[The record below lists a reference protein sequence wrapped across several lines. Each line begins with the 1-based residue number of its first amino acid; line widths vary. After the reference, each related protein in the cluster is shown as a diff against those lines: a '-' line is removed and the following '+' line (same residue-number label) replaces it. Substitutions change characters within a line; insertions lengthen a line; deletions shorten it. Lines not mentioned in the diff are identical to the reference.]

1 MNKTG
6 PYTIDELVEATGFDK
21 RTIAYYVQEG
31 LLPKIG
37 RRGRLTRY
45 PRSFADRL
53 MVIKRLREAEES
65 GERPIP
71 MTLAEIRGIFER
83 IPSAELSAIAIGAL
97 PIDLIDQLAEPQEDD
112 FNGIVPRILQKR
124 LPHDMEDTPDMAPR
138 KERMNMMLE
147 ETGDPDLFVQ
157 SSRSYS
163 RDSGE
168 QVDAC
173 SGPPPKYLER
183 SMPRFSST
191 ADGVPR
197 LSRYPGPEDEPAD
210 LLQLLRQL
218 RRITSRSHRRPGR
231 SEQWTNA
238 TITPGLSLSGRE
250 LDEQGRKL
258 LERAAQLLEKEI
270 NRDRE

>member
-45 PRSFADRL
+45 PSSFADRL

-83 IPSAELSAIAIGAL
+83 VPSAELSAIAFGAL
-97 PIDLIDQLAEPQEDD
+97 PVELIDQFTEPQEDD
-112 FNGIVPRILQKR
+112 FGGIRPKISEKQLPRV
-124 LPHDMEDTPDMAPR
+124 HDDSQEMAPPR
-138 KERMNMMLE
+138 RRLSMLLE
-147 ETGDPDLFVQ
+147 ETDDPDLFVQ

-163 RDSGE
+163 RDIEE
-168 QVDAC
+168 QVEEC
-173 SGPPPKYLER
+173 SGPPPGRFKG
-183 SMPRFSST
+183 SMARLSSP
-191 ADGVPR
+191 AEGVQR
-197 LSRYPGPEDEPAD
+197 LSRDPGPEDDPAD
-210 LLQLLRQL
+210 LAQLLRQL
-218 RRITSRSHRRPGR
+218 RQIIPRSQRGQGR

-238 TITPGLSLSGRE
+238 TITPGLNLSARE
-250 LDEQGRKL
+250 LGGEDRRL
-258 LERAAQLLEKEI
+258 LERVASLLRKLAMGEH
-270 NRDRE
+270 R

>member
-1 MNKTG
+1 MNTTG

-83 IPSAELSAIAIGAL
+83 IPSAELSAIALGDL
-97 PIDLIDQLAEPQEDD
+97 SVDLIDQFADPQEDD
-112 FNGIVPRILQKR
+112 FSGILPRLQ
-124 LPHDMEDTPDMAPR
+124 EDRRFHAMDDLSPEAAQR
-138 KERMNMMLE
+138 KPMNMMLE
-147 ETGDPDLFVQ
+147 ETEDPDLFVP

-163 RDSGE
+163 REIEE
-168 QVDAC
+168 QVEDC
-173 SGPPPKYLER
+173 SGPPPGR
-183 SMPRFSST
+183 FNSSMARLSSP
-191 ADGVPR
+191 AEGVQR
-197 LSRYPGPEDEPAD
+197 LSRDPNPLDRSAN
-210 LLQLLRQL
+210 LTQLLRQL
-218 RRITSRSHRRPGR
+218 RRITSRTRRAQGR

-238 TITPGLSLSGRE
+238 TITPGLKLSGHE

-258 LERAAQLLEKEI
+258 LERAARLLEEEI
-270 NRDRE
+270 ERDRE

>member
-71 MTLAEIRGIFER
+71 MTLAEIREIFER
-83 IPSAELSAIAIGAL
+83 IPSAELSGIAIGAL
-97 PIDLIDQLAEPQEDD
+97 PVELIDQFAGSLEDD
-112 FNGIVPRILQKR
+112 FSGIVPQVSRKQVPSVSEEI
-124 LPHDMEDTPDMAPR
+124 PGMAPR
-138 KERMNMMLE
+138 MKRMSMLLE
-147 ETGDPDLFVQ
+147 ETDDPDLFVQ
-157 SSRSYS
+157 SSRAYS
-163 RDSGE
+163 RDREEG
-168 QVDAC
+168 VDAC
-173 SGPPPKYLER
+173 SGPPRDDLKRTMARVSSNIDDGRYASSLEIPKNQPLGL
-183 SMPRFSST
+183 
-191 ADGVPR
+191 A
-197 LSRYPGPEDEPAD
+197 
-210 LLQLLRQL
+210 QLLRKL
-218 RRITSRSHRRPGR
+218 WLMTSRSHGGHGR
-231 SEQWTNA
+231 SEQWTHA

-250 LDEQGRKL
+250 LDEQGRQL